1 MKKTLFLAG
10 VVSIALVLGCGK
22 KSEENIAEKQ
32 IEQKSVS
39 EKNVDISEDSISVK
53 TKNEESKMDSD
64 EKTIKAK
71 QQKKLKKQDAKPI
84 IVNNYNFESEVLK
97 SDIPVLVDFW
107 APWCRPCLIA
117 APVLEKMA
125 QQYQGRLKVCKVNV
139 DEARQI
145 ATRYGIRSIPTLN
158 FYKNG
163 EVIDQL
169 IGVTRNYE
177 SDLKKKIE
185 SHI

>member
-1 MKKTLFLAG
+1 MKKTLFLAS
-10 VVSIALVLGCGK
+10 VVSLAMVFGCGK

-32 IEQKSVS
+32 VKTPPAKEEKVSISEEAVSVETHKEAS
-39 EKNVDISEDSISVK
+39 KIDSNEKN
-53 TKNEESKMDSD
+53 
-64 EKTIKAK
+64 IKAA
-71 QQKKLKKQDAKPI
+71 QQKKLKKQEAKPLN
-84 IVNNYNFESEVLK
+84 VNNYNFESQVLK

-125 QQYQGRLKVCKVNV
+125 QQYQGKLKVCKVNV

-145 ATRYGIRSIPTLN
+145 AMRYGIRSIPTLN

-169 IGVTRNYE
+169 IGVTRTYE
-177 SDLKKKIE
+177 SDLKKRIE